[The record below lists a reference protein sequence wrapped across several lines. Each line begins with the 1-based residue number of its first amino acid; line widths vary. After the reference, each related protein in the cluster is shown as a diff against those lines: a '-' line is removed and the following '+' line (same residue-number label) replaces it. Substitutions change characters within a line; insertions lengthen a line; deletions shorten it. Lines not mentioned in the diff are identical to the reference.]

1 MVLHWLIGLAGS
13 SLIAGA
19 AYARRALSASGAV
32 AAVATGTLMFG
43 FGSLPWYGLLLYFF
57 FSSTVWSKTREHA
70 KREAASGYEKGG
82 RRDAGQVAANG
93 GLAVALCAGAFLWPH
108 EAWWAAFLGVMGA
121 VTADTWATEL
131 GGLSPVPPRS
141 IRTGRRVA
149 PGVSGGVTPLG
160 LAAAAAG
167 ALSIGALG
175 VLLAWA
181 DGQPYAFTWIATA
194 GVGGFLGALA
204 DSWLGAT
211 WQRMNR
217 CAICGKEVESGTH
230 CGKATRYAR
239 GWRRLNNDAVNAIS
253 SAIGGLAALLIA
265 VVPVV

>member
-1 MVLHWLIGLAGS
+1 VHWLIGLAGS

-19 AYARRALSASGAV
+19 AYARRSLSGSGAA
-32 AAVATGTLMFG
+32 AAVVTGTLMFG

-57 FSSTVWSKTREHA
+57 LSSTLWSKTKRSA
-70 KREAASGYEKGG
+70 KLEAESGYEKSG

-93 GLAVALCAGAFLWPH
+93 GLAAALCAGAFFWPH
-108 EAWWAAFLGVMGA
+108 EAWWTAFLGVMGT

-131 GGLSPVPPRS
+131 GGLSRTPPRS

-149 PGVSGGVTPLG
+149 PGVSGGVTLLG

-167 ALSIGALG
+167 ALSIGGLG

-181 DGQPYAFTWIATA
+181 DGQPYALAWIAAA
-194 GVGGFLGALA
+194 GAGGFLGALA
-204 DSWLGAT
+204 DSWIGAA

-217 CAICGKEVESGTH
+217 CTVCGKEVESGRH
-230 CGKATRYAR
+230 CGAETRYAR
-239 GWRRLNNDAVNAIS
+239 GLRSLNNDAVNAIS
-253 SAIGGLAALLIA
+253 SAVGGLAALVIVGVMQL
-265 VVPVV
+265 